1 MGNPRV
7 AAAEEVEVHAPAK
20 TDFHHAIA
28 KSGASPSRKV
38 F

>member
-7 AAAEEVEVHAPAK
+7 AAAEEVEVYAPAK

-28 KSGASPSRKV
+28 KAELPPSRKV